1 MEIASVLM
9 HPKCFKLVTTMVTAL
24 LSDVC
29 FFDLQ
34 LFYNKA

>member
-9 HPKCFKLVTTMVTAL
+9 HPKCFKLVIAMVAAL
-24 LSDVC
+24 LSDI
-29 FFDLQ
+29 FIYN